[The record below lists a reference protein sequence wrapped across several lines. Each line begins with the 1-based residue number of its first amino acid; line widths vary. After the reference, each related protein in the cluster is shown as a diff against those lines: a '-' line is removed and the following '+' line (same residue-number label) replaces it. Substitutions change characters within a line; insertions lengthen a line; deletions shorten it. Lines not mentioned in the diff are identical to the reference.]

1 MAAMAAR
8 MTAGTSD
15 DASQP
20 HGRLSQRLARL
31 TLLQRLL
38 VMDALIF
45 LVAFFGV
52 LSMIEWYAAGL
63 AKRIDTERFL
73 LARAFGGE
81 IDHALGHGYEELNLT
96 ATLLEQKKTD
106 MAASLERLASEGL
119 FFGGVLL
126 LDADGRVVDSD
137 AEHTA
142 LRRRQLSAETVP
154 AQAKVPGGT
163 GWGVR
168 LQNGGAYIV
177 LSVPAESSGSGHRL
191 AGLIPT
197 DSGRVADTLARAV
210 SIAATGHAEL
220 VDAQAKAMFSTEPDH
235 SLGTSD
241 HPSFYAR
248 RAAESLPPGT
258 YRIDH
263 EEEAERERHVMGFAP
278 IESLPWVFALGGTER
293 DTYASVRTLWE
304 VFYSLMAVAGVLT
317 VAMTVVGAPRL
328 TQPVRELSEAA
339 RKVAGGS
346 LETPI
351 AVGSGGEI
359 GELASS
365 VETMRRSLYDW
376 GVTLD
381 QRVVERTKEIEDRNL
396 ELAAS
401 VEVARIAGSTFEVDP
416 MLRLAADYIE
426 EAFEADG
433 VVIYLPGLGRRPA
446 LRISSAGLRANG
458 DAGSPERCE
467 ACLAG
472 GTIGVTTLSPGD
484 GRLPPCLD
492 AAEVLVET
500 FVVRSPIPGDSE
512 QSGSLCLLFGSRE
525 RGHRPAV
532 ATLQLLASS
541 LSFGVRNSDFYQ
553 DVRQREAQA
562 RLLVGKVLTAQEE
575 ERQRVARELHDD
587 AGQALASLMFG
598 IDALDRTGPGRGTD
612 RAEQLASLRTITKE
626 AIDSLRRTIFALR
639 PPALDDLGL
648 EAAIMRYADLHARPA
663 GVTVSISGAVD
674 AHRLGPDGEVALFR
688 VIQESLNNV
697 VRHSGATAAQISL
710 RQQPDGTIEVHVRDN
725 GRGFDPSAAR
735 RADAVGIYGMAE
747 RAEMLG
753 GHLTVVSAPGEGTAV
768 NVVFPAAT
776 DLWAD

>member
-1 MAAMAAR
+1 MAATAAR
-8 MTAGTSD
+8 MRAGTSD
-15 DASQP
+15 DASP
-20 HGRLSQRLARL
+20 PRGRLNQRLARL

-52 LSMIEWYAAGL
+52 LSMMEWYASGL
-63 AKRIDTERFL
+63 TKRIDTERFL
-73 LARAFGGE
+73 LTRAFAGE
-81 IDHALGHGYEELNLT
+81 IDNKLGHGYEELSLT
-96 ATLLEQKKTD
+96 ATLIEQK
-106 MAASLERLASEGL
+106 AEIPALLNRLASESP
-119 FFGGVLL
+119 FTGGALL
-126 LDADGRVVDSD
+126 LEAGGRVVDSD
-137 AEHTA
+137 AAHAA
-142 LRRRQLSAETVP
+142 LRGRQLTPQTVP
-154 AQAKVPGGT
+154 AQAKLAGAT

-168 LQNGGAYIV
+168 SENGTAYV
-177 LSVPAESSGSGHRL
+177 ALSVPAGASGPGHRL
-191 AGLIPT
+191 VGLIPA
-197 DSGRVADTLARAV
+197 DAGSVAETLTRAV

-220 VDAQAKAMFSTEPDH
+220 ADEQGKAMFSTEPGH
-235 SLGTSD
+235 NLQTSD

-248 RAAESLPPGT
+248 RATEALAPGT

-263 EEEAERERHVMGFAP
+263 EEETERERHVMGFVP
-278 IESLPWVFALGGTER
+278 IESLPWVFLLGGTER
-293 DTYASVRTLWE
+293 DAYAPVRTLWE
-304 VFYSLMAVAGVLT
+304 AFYSLAAVAGVLT
-317 VAMTVVGAPRL
+317 VAMTLVGAPRL

-381 QRVVERTKEIEDRNL
+381 QRVGERTKEIEDRNL

-433 VVIYLPGLGRRPA
+433 VVIYLPALGHRPA
-446 LRISSAGLRANG
+446 LRVSSAGLRAGG
-458 DAGSPERCE
+458 DTGTPERCE
-467 ACLAG
+467 ICLAG
-472 GTIGVTTLSPGD
+472 GTIGLVTLSSGD
-484 GRLPPCLD
+484 ERLPPCLD
-492 AAEVLVET
+492 AAEILVET
-500 FVVRSPIPGDSE
+500 FAVRSPVPGGRE
-512 QSGSLCLLFGSRE
+512 QTGSLCLLFGSRE
-525 RGHRPAV
+525 KGHRPAV
-532 ATLQLLASS
+532 ETLQLLASS

-598 IDALDRTGPGRGTD
+598 IDALDRAGPGRGTD
-612 RAEQLASLRTITKE
+612 RAEQLATLRTITKE
-626 AIDSLRRTIFALR
+626 AIESLRRTIFALR
-639 PPALDDLGL
+639 PPVLDDLGL

-663 GVTVSISGAVD
+663 GITVSVSGAVD
-674 AHRLGPDGEVALFR
+674 ARRLGPDGEVALFR

-710 RQQPDGTIEVHVRDN
+710 RQQPDGAIEVHVRDN

-753 GHLTVVSAPGEGTAV
+753 GHLTVVSAPGEGTVVSA
-768 NVVFPAAT
+768 VFPVSA
-776 DLWAD
+776 DLSVN